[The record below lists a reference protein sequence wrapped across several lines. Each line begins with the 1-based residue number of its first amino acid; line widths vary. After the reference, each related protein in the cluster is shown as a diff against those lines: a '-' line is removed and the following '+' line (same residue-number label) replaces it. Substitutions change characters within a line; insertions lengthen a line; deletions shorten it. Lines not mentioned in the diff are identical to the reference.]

1 MYLGRVS
8 LAICLFTRAST
19 LIEIYTNLTVNVQIF
34 YELIEQ
40 IEAGRL
46 FRCHVAEA
54 SEEHENFSSHCF

>member
-1 MYLGRVS
+1 VS

-34 YELIEQ
+34 CELIEQ

-46 FRCHVAEA
+46 SRHVAEA
-54 SEEHENFSSHCF
+54 SEEHENFSTHRF